1 MTRTVV
7 ITGGTRGIGLA
18 IARRMADAGH
28 RVAVTAR
35 NAPGDDLPDGVT
47 FHAADMTDAA
57 GLDAALAEIREQHGP
72 VEILVANAGLTRDQ
86 LVLRMSDDDFAAV
99 VDANLTGSYR
109 IAKRVVRDMMKAR
122 WGRMIFVSSV
132 VGFSGQT
139 GQANYAASKA
149 GLLGLAR
156 TLAREFASR
165 NITSNMVVP
174 GPIDT
179 AMLADVDDAVR
190 EGIAA
195 AVPLGRYGTADEVAA
210 AVQFLCSDD
219 AAFITGAV
227 LPVDGGLAM
236 GL

>member
-1 MTRTVV
+1 
-7 ITGGTRGIGLA
+7 
-18 IARRMADAGH
+18 MADDGH

-35 NAPGDDLPDGVT
+35 NAPADDLPHGVT
-47 FHAADMTDAA
+47 FHAADMTDGDA
-57 GLDAALAEIREQHGP
+57 LDAALAEIREQHGP

-86 LVLRMSDDDFAAV
+86 LVLRMSDDDFAEV
-99 VDANLTGSYR
+99 IDANLTGSYR
-109 IAKRVVRDMMKAR
+109 IAKRVVRDMMRAR
-122 WGRMIFVSSV
+122 WGRLVFVSSV

-179 AMLADVDDAVR
+179 AMLADVGDAMR
-190 EGIAA
+190 EGIASA
-195 AVPLGRYGTADEVAA
+195 IPAGRWGTPDEVAA
-210 AVQFLCSDD
+210 AIQFLSSDD
-219 AAFITGAV
+219 AAFITGAA

>member
-1 MTRTVV
+1 MSRTVV

-18 IARRMADAGH
+18 TARRMADAGH

-35 NAPGDDLPDGVT
+35 NAPDGDLPEHVT
-47 FHAADMTDAA
+47 FHAADMTDADA
-57 GLDAALAEIREQHGP
+57 LDAALAEIREQHGP

-109 IAKRVVRDMMKAR
+109 ITKRVVRDMMKAR
-122 WGRMIFVSSV
+122 WGRIVFVSSV

-179 AMLADVDDAVR
+179 AMLADVDEAMRD
-190 EGIAA
+190 GIASA
-195 AVPLGRYGTADEVAA
+195 IPVGRWGTPDEVAA
-210 AVQFLCSDD
+210 AIQFLCSDD
-219 AAFITGAV
+219 AAFITGAA

>member
-1 MTRTVV
+1 MSRTVV

-18 IARRMADAGH
+18 TARRMADDGH

-35 NAPGDDLPDGVT
+35 NAPADDLPDGVT
-47 FHAADMTDAA
+47 FHAADMTDGDA
-57 GLDAALAEIREQHGP
+57 LDAALTEIREQHGP

-86 LVLRMSDDDFAAV
+86 LVLRMSDDDFAEV

-109 IAKRVVRDMMKAR
+109 IAKRVVRDMMRAR
-122 WGRMIFVSSV
+122 WGRLVFVSSV

-179 AMLADVDDAVR
+179 AMLADVDDAMR
-190 EGIAA
+190 EGIASA
-195 AVPLGRYGTADEVAA
+195 IPVGRWGTPDEVAA
-210 AVQFLCSDD
+210 AIQFLCSDD
-219 AAFITGAV
+219 AAFITGAA

>member
-1 MTRTVV
+1 MSHTVV
-7 ITGGTRGIGLA
+7 VTGGTRGIGLA
-18 IARRMADAGH
+18 TARRMAGAGH

-35 NAPGDDLPDGVT
+35 NPPTEQLPDGVT
-47 FHAADMTDAA
+47 FHEADMTDAD
-57 GLDAALAEIREQHGP
+57 GLDAALTDIRDQHGP
-72 VEILVANAGLTRDQ
+72 IGILVANAGLTHDQ
-86 LVLRMSDDDFAAV
+86 LVLRLSDDDFAHV
-99 VDANLTGSYR
+99 IDANLTGSYR
-109 IAKRVVRDMMKAR
+109 IAKRVIRDMMKAR
-122 WGRMIFVSSV
+122 WGRLVFVSSV
-132 VGFSGQT
+132 VGFTGQT

-165 NITSNMVVP
+165 GVTSNMVVP

-179 AMLADVDDAVR
+179 AMLEAVDDATR

-195 AVPLGRYGTADEVAA
+195 AVPLGRYGTPDEVAA
-210 AVQFLCSDD
+210 AIQFLCSDD